1 MQMKE
6 TYLKR
11 GLTAAVA
18 ASIIAVFAANISA
31 RPEGQTVII
40 AERSTSSITPDN
52 GETREAAVDKP
63 SESAPSITPNY
74 YDARDITLD
83 EPPNEGLTT
92 PESDITNE
100 QTRTLPEPE
109 KADAPDA
116 LGLVN
121 INTAG
126 LEELKT
132 LNGIGDVKAQA
143 VIDYRNAHG
152 PFSSAEQITE
162 VKGIGE
168 KTLEKIRDYITV

>member
-11 GLTAAVA
+11 GLTAVVA
-18 ASIIAVFAANISA
+18 ASIIAVFAVNISA
-31 RPEGQTVII
+31 KHEGQTVIMT
-40 AERSTSSITPDN
+40 ERSTSSITPDN
-52 GETREAAVDKP
+52 VEPHEAAIDKP
-63 SESAPSITPNY
+63 
-74 YDARDITLD
+74 
-83 EPPNEGLTT
+83 
-92 PESDITNE
+92 PESSPPITSNYNEARENAIEEPSNESPVLPESGSTNE

-116 LGLVN
+116 SGLVN

-168 KTLEKIRDYITV
+168 KTLEKIRAYITV